1 MDKVKK
7 TLRDS
12 KAARWTV
19 LVLISLL
26 MFGTYWFQDFYSGL
40 KGLMESQMGFSSSQ
54 FGLLISSTTWINLI
68 GGIIVGGIIL
78 DRWGIKRS
86 GILFGCLAL
95 FGAFLNWLGA
105 SGIVTD
111 DPAQQLRIMM
121 VGRLLFGPGIE
132 MVAVTV
138 NKTIVKWFRG
148 YEMALAFGISVGFGR
163 FGSALGMALSIDIA
177 GGKVAPAVA
186 FAASMIGL
194 GLLGFLVHLIFDVR
208 LKKQQA
214 EAEVADTE
222 EEKFKFSDLWKLV
235 SDKSFLFI
243 SLLCVTFY
251 AAVFPFI
258 QYAPDLLVNKFGFT
272 SEFPDMSNKSIWLW
286 LGAIFTN
293 GPKVAS
299 LIPLGTIIFTPIFG
313 SIVDRKGKAASL
325 MILGSFL
332 LIIAHLTLS
341 LFQSAVFAYVGLL
354 ILGIAFSLVPA
365 AMWPS
370 VAKIV
375 AENRLGTA
383 YATMFTIQ
391 NWGLAIFFWGIGKVL
406 DLSNKANLD
415 SIREGT
421 MNYNYTVPVLMLVV
435 LGIISIFLALQLK
448 KADKD
453 QNYGL
458 ENKQSDRF

>member
-1 MDKVKK
+1 MMEQIKR
-7 TLRDS
+7 TLKDS
-12 KAARWTV
+12 AAARWTV
-19 LVLISLL
+19 LILISLL

-40 KGLMESQMGFSSSQ
+40 KGLMESQLGFSSSE
-54 FGLLISSTTWINLI
+54 FGLLISSTTWINI
-68 GGIIVGGIIL
+68 VGGIIIGGIIL
-78 DRWGIKRS
+78 DRWGIRKS
-86 GILFGCLAL
+86 GLLFGFLAL

-105 SGIVTD
+105 SGILTD
-111 DPAQQLRIMM
+111 DPDQQLRIMM
-121 VGRLLFGPGIE
+121 AGRLLFGPGIE

-177 GGKVAPAVA
+177 GGDIAPAVA

-208 LKKQQA
+208 LNKQRAQSEDA
-214 EAEVADTE
+214 ETA
-222 EEKFKFSDLWKLV
+222 EEKFKFSDLMKLITNR
-235 SDKSFLFI
+235 SFIFI
-243 SLLCVTFY
+243 SLLCVAFY

-272 SEFPDMSNKSIWLW
+272 SEFPDMSNKSFWFW

-299 LIPLGTIIFTPIFG
+299 LIPLETILFTPIFG

-341 LFQSAVFAYVGLL
+341 LFNEPAFAYLGLL
-354 ILGIAFSLVPA
+354 VLGIAFSLVPA

-383 YATMFTIQ
+383 YATMFTVQ

-406 DLSNKANLD
+406 DLSNKDNLD

-421 MNYNYTVPVLMLVV
+421 MNYDYTTPVFMLVA
-435 LGIISIFLALQLK
+435 LGILSIYLAYQLK
-448 KADKD
+448 RADER

-458 ENKQSDRF
+458 ERKQ